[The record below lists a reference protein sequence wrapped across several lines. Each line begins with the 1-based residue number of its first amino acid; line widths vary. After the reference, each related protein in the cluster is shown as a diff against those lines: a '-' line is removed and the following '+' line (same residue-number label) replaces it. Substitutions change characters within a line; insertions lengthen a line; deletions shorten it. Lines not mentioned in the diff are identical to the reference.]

1 MDKRVKLL
9 PMDKISKEVRDLA
22 VNWVENFKPIGGMM
36 IEDKHKLASD
46 IQNIA
51 DLQSEQAFIAGADW
65 NDDCHIYIQ
74 EDQSRTP
81 VDFKNWLENFKK
93 EL

>member
-1 MDKRVKLL
+1 
-9 PMDKISKEVRDLA
+9 
-22 VNWVENFKPIGGMM
+22 MM

-65 NDDCHIYIQ
+65 NDALYIFVNQ
-74 EDQSRTP
+74 GIGVP
-81 VDFKNWLENFKK
+81 VDFKTWLENFKK
-93 EL
+93 DRKL